1 MAMTQLVSDEPSASA
16 PTQRS
21 TQCTIFPLWE
31 FMSPQLRISRLVHT
45 FTLTHPHFHPQEF
58 MLLKLNQT
66 RMTKYMTQVVA
77 LINRN
82 AGDMVHEVRGQ
93 GA

>member
-1 MAMTQLVSDEPSASA
+1 
-16 PTQRS
+16 
-21 TQCTIFPLWE
+21 
-31 FMSPQLRISRLVHT
+31 
-45 FTLTHPHFHPQEF
+45 